1 MRYFICLLALI
12 SLCQFSA
19 SPARPSSS
27 RILRLLVNSNPS
39 SAAATDSV
47 INLPIFKQCIISR
60 TDDDIPYG
68 IGDFVAPQ
76 SSIFSKDYDN
86 ETMFRKAVFEERIN
100 PWLVNAKVS
109 VLNS

>member
-1 MRYFICLLALI
+1 M
-12 SLCQFSA
+12 FSA

-39 SAAATDSV
+39 SAAATNSV

-60 TDDDIPYG
+60 TDNNIPYG
-68 IGDFVAPQ
+68 ISDFVAPQ
-76 SSIFSKDYDN
+76 SSIFSANYAN

-100 PWLVNAKVS
+100 PWLVNAQVS
-109 VLNS
+109 VWNN